1 MSEKRGIPKH
11 VPLCF
16 QQWMKMGF
24 EWVEVLDGYIRIAT
38 TEYDKPGTIVILLD
52 GFGAV
57 RAYHIG
63 EEGEEYAVEFTAEM
77 GKALYDTWRW
87 ANVGF
92 LKHNN

>member
-1 MSEKRGIPKH
+1 
-11 VPLCF
+11 
-16 QQWMKMGF
+16 MGF
-24 EWVEVLDGYIRIAT
+24 EWVEVLDGYIRIAN

-52 GFGAV
+52 GFGAF

-63 EEGEEYAVEFTAEM
+63 EEGEQYAVEFTAEM

-92 LKHNN
+92 LKDNN